1 MIEHLKKQNDLD
13 RVLDNMDSDMLDQ
26 LYLRVFGSADGELVM
41 HDLANRCSV
50 FHPAETAMDEG
61 MRAAWLTIQ
70 TRIKDAVNPKQK
82 EVSDV

>member
-1 MIEHLKKQNDLD
+1 MIGYLKKQNDLD
-13 RVLDNMDSDMLDQ
+13 RVLSNMDSDMLDQ

-50 FHPAETAMDEG
+50 FHPAVDELDNG

-70 TRIKDAVNPKQK
+70 TRMRDAVNPKQK
-82 EVSDV
+82 EESNG